1 MARAALAV
9 VFSQE
14 RDEEI
19 AALRARMVEMQRRHE
34 IELLEVRWQ
43 ERLEFARAVYR
54 SQRDDDTGDDTDD
67 GDERI
72 VMRCLVPLIE
82 QSRWGIV
89 PSADSSGQFNFQRP
103 GRVETILVTV
113 LCIVVSWRGP
123 MSISQIMANT
133 EGAAGLP
140 PGSIIR
146 LPP

>member
-34 IELLEVRWQ
+34 EELFDVRWR
-43 ERLEFARAVYR
+43 ERLELARVMYR
-54 SQRDDDTGDDTDD
+54 NDVNDTDD
-67 GDERI
+67 EPDDDAGEPV
-72 VMRCLVPLIE
+72 VMQYLVPLIE
-82 QSRWGIV
+82 QARWGIG
-89 PSADSSGQFNFQRP
+89 AATSGQFNFQRP
-103 GRVETILVTV
+103 GRVESTIMMH
-113 LCIVVSWRGP
+113 LCVAVSRDDP
-123 MSISQIMANT
+123 TRISEIMAGM
-133 EGAAGLP
+133 EQAHGLP